1 MEGKKLSQKNG
12 QCQAELGLLH
22 WRQILDHWAIREAP
36 PDSGRH
42 SINICKIELSCKNK
56 AKISKHPQHQPRV
69 HSIFLLVLT
78 RCKLSFPDLNK
89 DGLLQIPEMSKLVG
103 LSSHLI
109 HPCPQLHRMRYWGSR
124 REKAIQSHAQEEWQS
139 HSQASQIPGKLKMD
153 KWKSGCVWGTQM
165 LGLWLWMWKM
175 PQLGTSSMY

>member
-1 MEGKKLSQKNG
+1 MNCTLPGSSVHGIFQARIPGRGGGCHFVLQGIFPSQGSN
-12 QCQAELGLLH
+12 LHLLH
-22 WRQILDHWAIREAP
+22 WRQILYRWAIREAP

-139 HSQASQIPGKLKMD
+139 QSQASQIPGKLKMD
-153 KWKSGCVWGTQM
+153 K
-165 LGLWLWMWKM
+165 
-175 PQLGTSSMY
+175 